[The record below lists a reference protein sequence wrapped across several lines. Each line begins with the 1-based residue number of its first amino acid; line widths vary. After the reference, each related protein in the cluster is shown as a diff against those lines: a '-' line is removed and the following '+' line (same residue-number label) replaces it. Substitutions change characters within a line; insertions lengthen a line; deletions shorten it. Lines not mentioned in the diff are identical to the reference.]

1 MIEYS
6 HGNLFE
12 ADVEALVNPVNTQG
26 VMGKGLALA
35 FKKMFPEN
43 FEAYAEACESGQIK
57 TGKMFVTE
65 QQALIGPRWII
76 NFPTKQHWRDPS
88 RLEWIDQGLADLRKV
103 LAEKQIPSVAMP
115 PLGCGLG
122 GLDWE
127 LVKPRIEGAFAG
139 LANVRV
145 LLYEPARTV
154 KSF

>member
-1 MIEYS
+1 MIEYC

-12 ADVEALVNPVNTQG
+12 ADAEALVNPVNTQG

-43 FEAYAEACESGQIK
+43 FDAYAEACQSGQIK

-76 NFPTKQHWRDPS
+76 NFPTKQYWRDPS
-88 RLEWIDQGLADLRKV
+88 RLEWIEEGLSDLKKI
-103 LAEKQIPSVAMP
+103 LIEQQIQSVAVP

-122 GLDWE
+122 GLDWK
-127 LVKPRIEGAFAG
+127 LVKPRIEDS
-139 LANVRV
+139 LTSLSSVRV
-145 LLYEPARTV
+145 LVFEPPG
-154 KSF
+154 S